1 MKQMRKVTIQDVAG
15 ELDLSRNTVAKA
27 LNNSET
33 VAYETRYLVIK
44 KAYEMGY
51 SKLSPVVLNDFKIK
65 DSLERTKTIVVFAR
79 RELSAFWNRIIM
91 GISDELNKN
100 NCRLQFN
107 FISEEDE
114 ANHVLP
120 LDMQTD
126 MSGIIIL
133 SVFRKSYLELIIK
146 KDVPVVFLD
155 GPSNV
160 HEIAGWG
167 DILLFEGYNSTRIL
181 TEHLLSQGMKKIGF
195 IGDTTYCRTIRDRYE
210 GYAAA
215 LEQYGILP
223 EDKFVFNR
231 HVEHRYYRQ
240 EEIAKV
246 MESLTA
252 MPEAFVC
259 ANDDIAKDVMLW
271 LKKKGIRIPEE
282 VAVTGFDDKEE
293 VELLSPSLTT
303 VHIGNQRMGRRLV
316 QILMWR
322 IGNMDLPKEIVI
334 INTETVIR
342 ESSVKNK

>member
-1 MKQMRKVTIQDVAG
+1 MQVRTEWGEAMRKVTIQDVAG

-146 KDVPVVFLD
+146 
-155 GPSNV
+155 
-160 HEIAGWG
+160 
-167 DILLFEGYNSTRIL
+167 
-181 TEHLLSQGMKKIGF
+181 
-195 IGDTTYCRTIRDRYE
+195 
-210 GYAAA
+210 
-215 LEQYGILP
+215 
-223 EDKFVFNR
+223 
-231 HVEHRYYRQ
+231 
-240 EEIAKV
+240 
-246 MESLTA
+246 
-252 MPEAFVC
+252 
-259 ANDDIAKDVMLW
+259 
-271 LKKKGIRIPEE
+271 
-282 VAVTGFDDKEE
+282 
-293 VELLSPSLTT
+293 
-303 VHIGNQRMGRRLV
+303 
-316 QILMWR
+316 
-322 IGNMDLPKEIVI
+322 
-334 INTETVIR
+334 
-342 ESSVKNK
+342 

>member
-1 MKQMRKVTIQDVAG
+1 MKKVTIQDVARA
-15 ELDLSRNTVAKA
+15 LDLSRNTVAKA

-33 VAYETRYLVIK
+33 VAYETRYMVIK

-51 SKLSPVVLNDFKIK
+51 AKLSPEVLNIFKVK
-65 DSLERTKTIVVFAR
+65 DNLERCKTIVVFAR

-100 NCRLQFN
+100 SCRLQLN

-114 ANHVLP
+114 ANHILP

-126 MSGIIIL
+126 LSGIIIL
-133 SVFRKSYLELIIK
+133 SVFSKSYLELILK

-160 HEIAGWG
+160 YEIADLG
-167 DILLFEGYNSTRIL
+167 DILLFEGYNSTKIL
-181 TEHLLSQGMKKIGF
+181 TEHLLNQGIKRIGF
-195 IGDTTYCRTIRDRYE
+195 IGDTTYCRTIKDRYE
-210 GYAAA
+210 GYLAA
-215 LEQYGILP
+215 LTQYGIQP
-223 EDKFVFNR
+223 EEKFIFNR
-231 HVEHRYYRQ
+231 HVKHRYYRQ
-240 EEIAKV
+240 EEIARV
-246 MESLTA
+246 MESLA
-252 MPEAFVC
+252 EMPEAFVC

-271 LKKKGIRIPEE
+271 LKKKGIRIPED

-293 VELLSPSLTT
+293 VGLLSPSLTT

-322 IGNMDLPKEIVI
+322 MENMDLPKEIVT
-334 INTETVIR
+334 INTKTIIR
-342 ESSVKNK
+342 ESSVKKKI